1 MKPTL
6 YQTKLLATTVWLLF
20 LPLPMSAQLSDVII
34 NVVINDLGNARVEE
48 IHDVII
54 PERATEGFLTM
65 NNLQGSDVGELAV
78 SDESGKPFTAVQPWR
93 TNLSREEKA
102 FKCGINNTSKGKE
115 LCWGVGTPGRHLHN
129 IHYTITRLVKS
140 YEDFDGFLF
149 TFYEASH
156 PYARHLKMVIS
167 KENGSFSPEDT
178 RVWAFNFYGT
188 IFVKDGKIVVE
199 TTRPFSIEGEK
210 INVMVE
216 FDKGLFRPATQV
228 LTTFYKSVKREA
240 FKGSDYTDLEKEK
253 GAQQSSFFG
262 YGVEDSSTFD
272 TIHDLL
278 LFVLLIAL
286 PVAVIIFFIAIYG
299 TIGYTNEMKRLFSN
313 GRGKMMDWYRDIP
326 FDGDIQKTAKVL
338 CTVDSK
344 LCSKDIVRNAYILRM
359 LYNKQLHIII
369 EHNEKGEMEEV
380 FQVEIPLGRE
390 IEDDYNHNYPLFL
403 QTFLYGAAG
412 ADHKLQPKELDTYA
426 KNKTIELR
434 PLARKMVNSLR
445 PLDGKLEALTKEEV
459 TQVFGFRKYLEEFT
473 LTAERDLKETGLW
486 KEFMVYAYLYGI
498 ADKVGNELGKVFPD
512 VAQLGSIESTLAAI
526 EHISGYAGMSINYLD
541 TYETPEERQIW
552 KEHMHKYYSSSS
564 SSSSSNSSRSS
575 GRGGRSSYDGG
586 GGSRGGGGTGYR

>member
-1 MKPTL
+1 MRPTL
-6 YQTKLLATTVWLLF
+6 YSTKLLAATVWLLF

-78 SDESGKPFTAVQPWR
+78 SDENGIPFTAVQPWR

-102 FKCGINNTSKGKE
+102 FKCGINNTSEGKE
-115 LCWGVGTPGRHLHN
+115 LCWGVGTPGKHLHN

-156 PYARHLKMVIS
+156 PFAKHLKMVIS

-216 FDKGLFRPATQV
+216 FDKGLFHPATQV
-228 LTTFYKSVKREA
+228 MKTFYKSVKREA

-253 GAQQSSFFG
+253 GAQQSSPLDSG
-262 YGVEDSSTFD
+262 SGVSGILD
-272 TIHDLL
+272 TLHDLL
-278 LFVLLIAL
+278 LFVLTLAL
-286 PVAVIIFFIAIYG
+286 PVAVIFFFVAIYG
-299 TIGYTNEMKRLFSN
+299 TIGYTNEMKRLFGNS
-313 GRGKMMDWYRDIP
+313 RGKMMDWYRDIP
-326 FDGDIQKTAKVL
+326 FGGDIQKTANVL
-338 CTVDSK
+338 CTIDSK
-344 LCSKDIVRNAYILRM
+344 LCSKDIVRKAYILRM
-359 LYNKQLHIII
+359 LYNKQLHITI
-369 EHNEKGEMEEV
+369 EHNEKGEMAEV
-380 FQVEIPLGRE
+380 FQVEMPLGTE
-390 IEDDYNHNYPLFL
+390 IKDDHNHNYPLFL

-412 ADHKLQPKELDTYA
+412 ADHKLQPKELEAYA
-426 KNKTIELR
+426 KNKTLKLR

-445 PLDGKLEALTKEEV
+445 PLDGKLEALTKEDV

-486 KEFMVYAYLYGI
+486 KEYMVYAYLYGI

-512 VAQLGSIESTLAAI
+512 VAQLGSTESTLAAI
-526 EHISGYAGMSINYLD
+526 EHISGYAGRTINYLD
-541 TYETPEERQIW
+541 KYETQEEKQIR
-552 KEHMHKYYSSSS
+552 EEIMQSYY

-575 GRGGRSSYDGG
+575 GSGGSSSYGGG